1 MDEESLI
8 PVISKISR
16 EVNSKE
22 TLDKIIRDLENRAI
36 FNYYFLFTELNKNPN
51 IDVVLKSLANLDKL
65 ASKMCDAYLIK
76 IAYLYYDLLNTSSN
90 EKTRERCVED
100 GNYAVSLTDF
110 VVTLA
115 PNKRL
120 SKENK
125 LSYFTGYFPDAFV
138 LKGIFVSFP
147 SNTVKFVNDSLE
159 GLLSF
164 KSIGEK

>member
-1 MDEESLI
+1 MDEENTVNFI
-8 PVISKISR
+8 QGFSR

-51 IDVVLKSLANLDKL
+51 LDVVLKSLANLNEL

-76 IAYLYYDLLNTSSN
+76 IAYLYYDLLNNSSN
-90 EKTRERCVED
+90 EKTREKCVED

-125 LSYFTGYFPDAFV
+125 ISYFIGYSPDTI
-138 LKGIFVSFP
+138 LTRELFVSFP
-147 SNTVKFVNDSLE
+147 SNTIRFVNDSIEDLI
-159 GLLSF
+159 SF
-164 KSIGEK
+164 KSIEKK